1 MGRQKGFNTD
11 KLKEENRMKREI
23 IELEKFLIRDRQ
35 FFSNYTNEELLALIK
50 KTGDA
55 SNMRLCFF
63 IKSLETF
70 TWQELVFLW
79 GMEECDRLYTDK
91 VRRGIFQKSIREAY
105 DGLFWLL
112 RNKPILPSKRSPEE
126 LEKFKEALLLKRRN
140 RIKI

>member
-1 MGRQKGFNTD
+1 M
-11 KLKEENRMKREI
+11 
-23 IELEKFLIRDRQ
+23 
-35 FFSNYTNEELLALIK
+35 A
-50 KTGDA
+50 GDT

-91 VRRGIFQKSIREAY
+91 VRRGIFHKSIREAY

-112 RNKPILPSKRSPEE
+112 RNKTILPSKRSPEE
-126 LEKFKEALLLKRRN
+126 LEKFKEAILLKRRN

>member
-1 MGRQKGFNTD
+1 ME
-11 KLKEENRMKREI
+11 LKDNDIHAKE
-23 IELEKFLIRDRQ
+23 FALISKINWDYN
-35 FFSNYTNEELLALIK
+35 FTEPELLALIK
-50 KTGDA
+50 KSGDT

-91 VRRGIFQKSIREAY
+91 VRRGIFHKSIREAY

-112 RNKPILPSKRSPEE
+112 RNKTMPFKNFI
-126 LEKFKEALLLKRRN
+126 EKN
-140 RIKI
+140 TNS